1 MFFSLPAELQALV
14 CQFAG
19 VEEQWKRRFTYD
31 VLPLIEK
38 GWHEVGTRFVVVE
51 KQYGE
56 HMSQIVV
63 AAPCHVCYMGLDG
76 LRNDPEGSCWNCYTG
91 PNDRAMVSYSEFS
104 FQNRGQPT
112 YMDFL
117 FYLNRMTM
125 PGFVHMSM
133 ETLDAAIWA
142 WMEKVEARRN
152 FKE

>member
-38 GWHEVGTRFVVVE
+38 GWREVGTRFVVVE
-51 KQYGE
+51 HYE
-56 HMSQIVV
+56 PPV
-63 AAPCHVCYMGLDG
+63 AFPCYICYVGLDG
-76 LRNDPEGSCWNCYTG
+76 WRNGPDEWRDDSDESCWKCCFE
-91 PNDRAMVSYSEFS
+91 PNERAMISYSES
-104 FQNRGQPT
+104 GFQTHLT

-117 FYLNRMTM
+117 LFLNRVAM